1 MRKKV
6 LFVPSW
12 YPSQDDPISGV
23 FIEEQ
28 ALALSKQCDVAVLL
42 PKMASWRNVLKTN
55 APDKSFTQEQ
65 SGLPVYHEF
74 ARPLIPHG
82 PESIDH
88 QTFARATQ
96 KGFKRVVSEWG
107 TPDIIHAHV
116 VIPAGWSSLGVARQQ
131 GIPVVLTE
139 HSSPFS
145 MHLGTELKRRLVRET
160 LTGVNQVVAISPALA
175 KQLLDFEPG
184 LNIEVIGE
192 SLRTDFFVPADGTAE
207 SVDKADIS
215 GKSFFIAARLA
226 EQKGLE
232 HLVRAVHLLVNN
244 GLNSFEL
251 VIGGDGPDRQKLDEL
266 VQNLGV
272 SSYCRFLGALNREQV
287 RERMQKCDVF
297 VLSSLNETFGVVVG
311 EAMACGKPVIST
323 RCGGPEF
330 FVNEQ
335 NGVLVDVADPAAL
348 AGAMEDFIEDR
359 LSFDPQ
365 KTRESVVSRFSPE
378 AFVRNITAVYERFW

>member
-1 MRKKV
+1 MRKRV

-12 YPSQDDPISGV
+12 YPNENDPISGV
-23 FIEEQ
+23 FIAEQ
-28 ALALSKQCDVAVLL
+28 AAALSKEFDVAVLL
-42 PKMASWRNVLKTN
+42 PKMAAWRNVLKSD
-55 APDKSFTQEQ
+55 APDRSVKEQ
-65 SGLPVYHEF
+65 QSEVTVYHEY

-82 PESIDH
+82 GESIDYG
-88 QTFARATQ
+88 TFARAAQ
-96 KGFKRVVSEWG
+96 KGFKKIVSEWG

-116 VIPAGWSSLGVARQQ
+116 VLPAGWSAYGVAKRND
-131 GIPVVLTE
+131 IPIVLTE

-145 MHLGTELKRRLVRET
+145 MHLGTELSRRLVRET
-160 LTGVNQVVAISPALA
+160 LTGVNQVVAISPALE

-184 LNIEVIGE
+184 LQIEVIGE
-192 SLRTDFFVPADGTAE
+192 SLRTDFFVPSEGI
-207 SVDKADIS
+207 DKANRT
-215 GKSFFIAARLA
+215 GKSFFVVARLA

-232 HLVRAVHLLVNN
+232 HLVRAVHLLVEK
-244 GLNSFEL
+244 GVNSFEL
-251 VIGGDGPDRQKLDEL
+251 VIGGDGPDRQKLEDL

-272 SSYCRFLGALNREQV
+272 ASYCRFLGGLNREQV

-297 VLSSLNETFGVVVG
+297 VLSSLHETFGVVVG

-335 NGVLVDVADPAAL
+335 NGVLVDVANAHAL
-348 AGAMEDFIEDR
+348 ADAMEDFISDGR
-359 LSFDPQ
+359 SFDPQ
-365 KTRESVVSRFSPE
+365 TVRASVVNRFSPE